1 MWKIVVSTVNDYNLK
16 TVRNNEMGSYI
27 DYYRQDMGY
36 ITIDLFPSGHPHPQ
50 GIENDQL
57 SKKKNNG
64 LDPEL
69 KP

>member
-1 MWKIVVSTVNDYNLK
+1 
-16 TVRNNEMGSYI
+16 MGSYI